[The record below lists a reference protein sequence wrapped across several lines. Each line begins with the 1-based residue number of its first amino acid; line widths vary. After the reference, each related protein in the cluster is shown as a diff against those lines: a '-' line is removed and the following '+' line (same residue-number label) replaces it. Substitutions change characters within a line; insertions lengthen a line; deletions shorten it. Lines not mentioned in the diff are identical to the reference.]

1 MQRHVIPLTALEN
14 DYSIWKEYQRL
25 RIARVATPMQASC
38 YNKEYLGPE
47 VGHIT
52 GLSLSRRHFQ
62 GE

>member
-14 DYSIWKEYQRL
+14 DSSIWKEYQRL
-25 RIARVATPMQASC
+25 RIARVATPMQASS
-38 YNKEYLGPE
+38 YNKEYLRPD

-52 GLSLSRRHFQ
+52 CLALSCRHFQ